1 MQTQKIKW
9 FDSLSLYK
17 PEYRCKLVLT
27 CNNKNLNQN
36 YVNLTV
42 LNEHEL

>member
-9 FDSLSLYK
+9 FDSLTLYK

-27 CNNKNLNQN
+27 CNNKKMKQN
-36 YVNLTV
+36 FVNLRV
-42 LNEHEL
+42 LNDYQL